1 MTVRRYRGRERRLRL
16 PAGPHRPRP
25 ALRHGYRV
33 PLVAVLILRPGFSH
47 TYGRAAARL
56 GGTVFGLII
65 AGTIVQLA
73 HPGPLASGTL
83 SVISGGLILLFGR
96 RPDCAPGSPTG
107 SRRTSSTPP
116 PSCATTPSPPCRAPA
131 TAAKPSCPPVPPS
144 SPGATPWPWPRRNP
158 YANAASPAPRRPDPN
173 RPSPGS
179 PTSPCPRQPPPA
191 LGGHP
196 GHRMQQSAEDA
207 DRAVRDHRVPTWE
220 PVRTA
225 LGTWHD
231 EDPGGVHHT
240 EHRRRPDPKDTPARR
255 TDSDGRTHQQASPRT
270 RSGVAVPGVGE
281 HPRAGERKRSAPPC
295 GALP

>member
-1 MTVRRYRGRERRLRL
+1 MGRAL
-16 PAGPHRPRP
+16 PFGR
-25 ALRHGYRV
+25 GYRV
-33 PLVAVLILRPGFSH
+33 PLGAVLILRPGFSR

-83 SVISGGLILLFGR
+83 SVIFGGLILLFGR

-196 GHRMQQSAEDA
+196 GHRIA
-207 DRAVRDHRVPTWE
+207 AVGRGRGPCGTGPPRPH
-220 PVRTA
+220 
-225 LGTWHD
+225 LGTRPHRTR
-231 EDPGGVHHT
+231 HLA
-240 EHRRRPDPKDTPARR
+240 RRRPRRRAPHRAQTPA
-255 TDSDGRTHQQASPRT
+255 
-270 RSGVAVPGVGE
+270 
-281 HPRAGERKRSAPPC
+281 
-295 GALP
+295 